1 MNNTTHFNL
10 KKPEYTDF
18 ADIQDINDNMDTIDG
33 QLAAPTGDVR
43 DATVSFSDSDLDSNI
58 NSFSDFLNKIVS
70 GMKLAKFIR
79 DFKAGMAYVL
89 HKGSLINNGTTSVT
103 GTYALDAAY
112 GKTLKDYYDS
122 LNSSFIPVATRVSG
136 LNTPFW
142 ENEYNYS
149 GSVTTSAAGSTV
161 MEINLVTAGV
171 YLVSAHYTASS
182 DNTLYVTHTVAG
194 KSESYSL
201 YTYSTGGS
209 FLFYADTDGYTLSL
223 KAGGSTQTTWS
234 RRWYSVMQLTKS

>member
-122 LNSSFIPVATRVSG
+122 LNSSLPRMKFFEVRLTTGNTADHITG
-136 LNTPFW
+136 LYETPAYYLTAFPD
-142 ENEYNYS
+142 YPS
-149 GSVTTSAAGSTV
+149 GSEVKVIAYGARTSYDARRAANVTYRDADKLIKATY
-161 MEINLVTAGV
+161 INPNEELIISCLAL
-171 YLVSAHYTASS
+171 YLI
-182 DNTLYVTHTVAG
+182 
-194 KSESYSL
+194 
-201 YTYSTGGS
+201 
-209 FLFYADTDGYTLSL
+209 
-223 KAGGSTQTTWS
+223 
-234 RRWYSVMQLTKS
+234 